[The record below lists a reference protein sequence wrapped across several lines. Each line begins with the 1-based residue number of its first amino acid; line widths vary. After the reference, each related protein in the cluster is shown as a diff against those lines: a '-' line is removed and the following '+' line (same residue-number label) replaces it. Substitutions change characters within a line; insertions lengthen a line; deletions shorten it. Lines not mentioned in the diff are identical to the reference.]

1 MTTRSIDH
9 ESVFLSRQTVLSK
22 ALCRAAS
29 YMGISNAETA
39 RIIGV
44 SEPTVSRLRNGKYEL
59 RDGTKPF
66 ELAQYLVR
74 LFRGLD
80 AIAGGDD
87 ETTRSWLRSENAVL
101 KGVPVELMKK
111 ISGLTAVVSYVDAQR
126 ARI

>member
-1 MTTRSIDH
+1 MTARS
-9 ESVFLSRQTVLSK
+9 VNPQPAVLSRQTVLSK

-29 YMGISNAETA
+29 YMGMSNAETA
-39 RIIGV
+39 QIIGV

-80 AIAGGDD
+80 AVAGGDD
-87 ETTRSWLRSENAVL
+87 ETTRSWLRSENTVL
-101 KGVPVELMKK
+101 RGVPVELMKK